1 MAIHDTIG
9 DFLTVIRNGSRAG
22 RETCRV
28 PFTKM
33 RYAIAKILCDEGFIR
48 GMDESTD
55 AKGHKVLAIQLKYV
69 DGIAAI
75 TDIQRHSKPG
85 CRLYYAYRSIP
96 RVLNGLGTAIVST
109 SKGLLK
115 DTDAR
120 RQKIGGELICT
131 VW

>member
-9 DFLTVIRNGSRAG
+9 DFLTIIRNGSRAG
-22 RETCRV
+22 RETCKI

-33 RYAIAKILCDEGFIR
+33 RFSIAKILRDEGFIF
-48 GMDESTD
+48 GVDEKTD
-55 AKGHKVLAIQLKYV
+55 AKGHKSLLIKLKYV
-69 DGIAAI
+69 DGTAAI
-75 TDIQRHSKPG
+75 TRIQRHSKPG
-85 CRLYYAYRSIP
+85 CRLYYTHRDIP
-96 RVLNGLGTAIVST
+96 RVLNGLGTAILST

-120 RQKIGGELICT
+120 RQRTGGELICT